1 MSMDAARISKA
12 LGLANVEFREEVA
25 STQDVAR
32 ALHVQPPYLVCASE
46 QSAGK
51 GRLGRRWQ
59 SDKGGLYFTLV
70 LQRQKQDWAVP
81 LVSAY
86 ALWTQLSSKV
96 SSLEMKWPNDLY
108 AEEKK
113 LAGVMVEGWDDR
125 LGIGV
130 GLNVNQ
136 QGFEGSLASSAVSLR
151 MLAGAEFDLE
161 VLLISI
167 VSGML
172 KAMDELG
179 NHGFRFFQ
187 PALRRVLLASDQ
199 PVKVTRANRVCKGRL
214 IDLGPS
220 GEALIQSS
228 EGELFTVPAQHLLE
242 AR

>member
-1 MSMDAARISKA
+1 MIMDAARISKT
-12 LGLANVEFREEVA
+12 LGLSHVEFREEVT
-25 STQDVAR
+25 STQDAAR
-32 ALHVQPPYLVCASE
+32 ASQASPPYLVCALE

-59 SDKGGLYFTLV
+59 SDRGGLYFTLV
-70 LQRQKQDWAVP
+70 VQRPKEDWAVP

-86 ALWTQLSSKV
+86 ALWKEVSSKV
-96 SSLEMKWPNDLY
+96 LSLQLKWPNDLY
-108 AEEKK
+108 AEDKK
-113 LAGVMVEGWDDR
+113 LAGIVVEGWDAR

-161 VLLISI
+161 ALLIDT
-167 VSGML
+167 VSLIL
-172 KAMDELG
+172 KAMDELAE
-179 NHGFRFFQ
+179 HGFRFFQ
-187 PALRRVLLASDQ
+187 PALRRLILEADQ
-199 PVKVTRANRVCKGRL
+199 PVKVIRDNRTYTGRL

-220 GEALIQSS
+220 GDALVQSS

>member
-1 MSMDAARISKA
+1 MSMDAARTSKA
-12 LGLANVEFREEVA
+12 LGGLHVECYGEVT
-25 STQDVAR
+25 STQDAAR
-32 ALHVQPPYLVCASE
+32 AMRVQPPYLVCASE

-51 GRLGRRWQ
+51 GRLGRRWR
-59 SDKGGLYFTLV
+59 SDEGGLYFTLV
-70 LQRQKQDWAVP
+70 LQRPEQDWAVP

-86 ALWTQLSSKV
+86 ALWKGLSSKV
-96 SSLEMKWPNDLY
+96 LSLEMKWPNDLY

-125 LGIGV
+125 LAIGV
-130 GLNVNQ
+130 GVNVNQ
-136 QGFEGSLASSAVSLR
+136 LSFEGDLASSAVSLR

-172 KAMDELG
+172 KAMDELS

-187 PALRRVLLASDQ
+187 PALRRVLLEADQ
-199 PVKVTRANRVCKGRL
+199 PVKVLRANRICEGRL
-214 IDLGPS
+214 VDLGPS
-220 GEALIQSS
+220 GEALVQSA

-242 AR
+242 AT

>member
-1 MSMDAARISKA
+1 MSMDAARTSKA
-12 LGLANVEFREEVA
+12 LGGLHVECYGEVT

-32 ALHVQPPYLVCASE
+32 AMRVQPPYLVCASE

-51 GRLGRRWQ
+51 GRLGRRWR

-81 LVSAY
+81 LLSAY

-113 LAGVMVEGWDDR
+113 LAGVMVEGWDAR
-125 LGIGV
+125 LAIGV

-136 QGFEGSLASSAVSLR
+136 LSFEGDLASSAVSLR

-172 KAMDELG
+172 KVMDEFAE
-179 NHGFRFFQ
+179 HGFRFFQ
-187 PALRRVLLASDQ
+187 SSIRRVLLEADQ
-199 PVKVTRANRVCKGRL
+199 PVKVLRANRICEGSL
-214 IDLGPS
+214 LDLGPS

-242 AR
+242 AG